1 MERTHILC
9 GTGWSAVREMIG
21 FGMDLGVNIVNGKG
35 RFPLNAV
42 LLRLVFSKIAE
53 KVGLDKAW
61 WKT

>member
-9 GTGWSAVREMIG
+9 GTGWSADREMIG
-21 FGMDLGVNIVNGKG
+21 LGMDLGVNIVNSTG
-35 RFPLNAV
+35 RLPLNT

-61 WKT
+61 CRT